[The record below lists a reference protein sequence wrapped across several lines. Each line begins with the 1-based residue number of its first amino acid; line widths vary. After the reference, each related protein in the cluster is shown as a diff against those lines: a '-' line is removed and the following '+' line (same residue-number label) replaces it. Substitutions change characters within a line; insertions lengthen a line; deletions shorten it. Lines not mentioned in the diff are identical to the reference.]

1 MLLSSFL
8 TAAAARS
15 ATPHSRWSE
24 PRRQY
29 CCGRT
34 GFAGNGKWPGIAL
47 WFSGTEN
54 LRLVLGILLGGFAF
68 ITVVTAVIF
77 YFAKFRPT
85 VKSNAR
91 RIDGLGLEERAI
103 TMIDYQN
110 DDSVIA
116 RLQRDDAIA
125 ALNRITN
132 SSIRFNIA
140 RKLIIALSV
149 SAFIGLASGTVASLS
164 AAGLLPTFDDVLDS
178 IEEIEY
184 VEVIYMAE
192 DGGSID
198 GEEIQ
203 LVLMGEN
210 AQTVLAIPDEG
221 YSFEGWDDGYRKPER
236 TDEKIDHP
244 LVLTAIFL
252 PLEEDGEDDGGDEH
266 GENGEAPGEEEGD
279 GDQKGDQPGEPSDN
293 GDPGDSGGGKYDRAN
308 QIIDGEKYYREYLET
323 YKEDIMNLLKKKV
336 EELTEEEKA
345 IIEAYINIV

>member
-1 MLLSSFL
+1 MNQNKHFEMRYAKLTREAVLKAFL
-8 TAAAARS
+8 VGLVVAFGAMFVAA
-15 ATPHSRWSE
+15 
-24 PRRQY
+24 
-29 CCGRT
+29 
-34 GFAGNGKWPGIAL
+34 IAL
-47 WFSGTEN
+47 WFSATEN
-54 LRLVLGILLGGFAF
+54 STLVLGVLLGVFAF
-68 ITVVTAVIF
+68 VTAVTAAIF

-103 TMIDYQN
+103 TMIEYKN

-125 ALNRITN
+125 ALERIKN
-132 SSIRFNIA
+132 SNIRFSIP

-149 SAFIGLASGTVASLS
+149 TAVVGLAFGTLS
-164 AAGLLPTFDDVLDS
+164 YGSSMGWFPDFDDFIDS
-178 IEEIEY
+178 LEETEY
-184 VEVIYMAE
+184 VEVIYMADE
-192 DGGSID
+192 GGYID
-198 GEEIQ
+198 GEEMQ

-210 AQTVLAIPDEG
+210 ASTVIAIPEEG
-221 YSFEGWDDGYRKPER
+221 YSFEGWDDGYRKPDR

-252 PLEEDGEDDGGDEH
+252 PLEEDGDDESGDEH

-279 GDQKGDQPGEPSDN
+279 GDQKGDQPGEPSDDGES
-293 GDPGDSGGGKYDRAN
+293 GDEGGGKYDRAN
-308 QIIDGEKYYREYLET
+308 QIIDGETYYREYLET

>member
-1 MLLSSFL
+1 MNQNKHFEMRYAKLTREAILKALLVGLVVAFGAMFV
-8 TAAAARS
+8 AA
-15 ATPHSRWSE
+15 
-24 PRRQY
+24 
-29 CCGRT
+29 
-34 GFAGNGKWPGIAL
+34 IAL
-47 WFSGTEN
+47 WFSATEN
-54 LRLVLGILLGGFAF
+54 STLVLGVLLGVFALV
-68 ITVVTAVIF
+68 TVVTAAIF

-103 TMIDYQN
+103 TMIEYKN
-110 DDSVIA
+110 DDSVMA
-116 RLQRDDAIA
+116 RLQRDDALA
-125 ALNRITN
+125 ALERIKN
-132 SSIRFNIA
+132 SNIRFSIP

-149 SAFIGLASGTVASLS
+149 TAVVGLAFGTLS
-164 AAGLLPTFDDVLDS
+164 YGSSMGWFPDFDDFMDS
-178 IEEIEY
+178 LEETEY
-184 VEVIYMAE
+184 VEVIYMADE
-192 DGGSID
+192 GGYID
-198 GEEIQ
+198 GEEMQ

-210 AQTVLAIPDEG
+210 ASTVIAIPEEG
-221 YSFEGWDDGYRKPER
+221 YSFEGWDDGYRKPDR

-252 PLEEDGEDDGGDEH
+252 PLEEDGDDDGGDEH

-293 GDPGDSGGGKYDRAN
+293 GDPGDEGGGKYDRAN
-308 QIIDGEKYYREYLET
+308 QIIDGETYYREYLET